1 MSAITDLFPRARA
14 EILRLLFSGGS
25 MEIHL
30 RDLARL
36 AGMSPAALQKELTH
50 LTNKEF
56 VLMRRDGNRAYYR
69 ANAAHPLFTDLCG
82 IALKTT
88 GIATELSKSLSNV
101 DGIDYWI
108 LKNIDLDRSDIA
120 VVEYNPLFGD
130 ITINKFSL
138 ELFIEKQE
146 ELLKIIDLAADVDLK
161 RVRIP
166 ISISK
171 IIRLRLGDALLF
183 VCYHNQRHM
192 QQILNLINHPEFPK
206 K

>member
-101 DGIDYWI
+101 DGIDCAWI
-108 LKNIDLDRSDIA
+108 
-120 VVEYNPLFGD
+120 FG
-130 ITINKFSL
+130 SV
-138 ELFIEKQE
+138 
-146 ELLKIIDLAADVDLK
+146 AAQTATSKSDVDLLVLGSMGLRKLTPALRGVAQALGREINPVCMSVAEWREKK
-161 RVRIP
+161 R
-166 ISISK
+166 S
-171 IIRLRLGDALLF
+171 GDAF
-183 VCYHNQRHM
+183 VTRVAN
-192 QQILNLINHPEFPK
+192 EPK
-206 K
+206 VWLKGGADELAAMA